1 MEYLGLSLCIL
12 YIEKFDTYF
21 AQLNFTNVFLICIFI
36 NNVWK
41 HCLLYTVTINLYIT
55 NLLYTLNIFM
65 YKVMLLY
72 IELCIYQ
79 HLKRFCNIYFSFA
92 NCLHISFTIWN
103 DLTCLFKWQY
113 YCYYYIIVIY
123 REVNYYIYLSSSLR
137 RCEVIVDI

>member
-79 HLKRFCNIYFSFA
+79 HLKRFCNIYFSFLQIA
-92 NCLHISFTIWN
+92 YIYHSLSYEMILLVCLSGN
-103 DLTCLFKWQY
+103 Y

-123 REVNYYIYLSSSLR
+123 REVNHYIYLSSSLKTL
-137 RCEVIVDI
+137 